1 MRYFQTV
8 TAETRKCNN
17 LRVSLTVGRLTR
29 NSRKALPFSTL
40 GRILYNL
47 YNQTNRHQLQQV
59 TLSPYFLSLYKI
71 VENLKYYKPTA
82 NFLKFHNF
90 KQVASLVVNF
100 SAFVVRKRFQFAR
113 QRTERN

>member
-8 TAETRKCNN
+8 TGKTRKCNN

-47 YNQTNRHQLQQV
+47 YNQTNRHQRPTTND
-59 TLSPYFLSLYKI
+59 TLTL
-71 VENLKYYKPTA
+71 
-82 NFLKFHNF
+82 
-90 KQVASLVVNF
+90 F
-100 SAFVVRKRFQFAR
+100 SFVVQNCREFKILQTYGEFSKIP
-113 QRTERN
+113 